1 MALLFIFFSPQRVR
15 SLLLTFFH
23 ISLTPEITFASSSL
37 SPKRLLPPLPCLAT
51 GLNGC
56 ARALCRVG
64 GAGVNF
70 GPIRSVHLCKLQA
83 AIHEILSLTAGCY
96 ESYCSLLAASTHGCL
111 SNLLSQLLVVIGL
124 LRIFRRAQWVETV
137 AR

>member
-1 MALLFIFFSPQRVR
+1 MGGPDVNNRPFTR
-15 SLLLTFFH
+15 
-23 ISLTPEITFASSSL
+23 AS
-37 SPKRLLPPLPCLAT
+37 K
-51 GLNGC
+51 
-56 ARALCRVG
+56 VYIQ
-64 GAGVNF
+64 V
-70 GPIRSVHLCKLQA
+70 